1 MTLTV
6 YHSPMMRSL
15 RVIWLLEEMGITDYD
30 LKLIPRADVYDF
42 AKTPEYQAVNP
53 LAKFPAITDG
63 DLTMVES
70 TAIMEYLLDKYGD
83 HGLVPERGTPDYG
96 RYLQWL
102 HFGESGMGTYGIM
115 LFAHTV
121 LLPEKRRAKGVAIW
135 AKAETDKCL
144 EFLGTR
150 LEGREWLCGDQF
162 TAADISVG
170 YMLYLLKMIKQ
181 FDSAPQSVKDYWNRV
196 KARPA
201 FAKMS
206 RLT

>member
-102 HFGESGMGTYGIM
+102 HFGESGMGHIWDHVICAYRALAGKT
-115 LFAHTV
+115 
-121 LLPEKRRAKGVAIW
+121 PSQRR
-135 AKAETDKCL
+135 CH
-144 EFLGTR
+144 LGQ
-150 LEGREWLCGDQF
+150 GR
-162 TAADISVG
+162 
-170 YMLYLLKMIKQ
+170 
-181 FDSAPQSVKDYWNRV
+181 NR
-196 KARPA
+196 
-201 FAKMS
+201 
-206 RLT
+206 